1 MPVVDVPGSKLEW
14 AVLYM
19 NIPQDVFLGLGL
31 FGLLTSTVY
40 SGLVVAGVRRF
51 RQGSL
56 CGCTASRPAADGA
69 PGGTCSLLQGASVL
83 KPLHGAEPGLEAH
96 IESFF
101 LQDYPNFE
109 VLFCARSAEDA
120 GLAIARKVANR
131 YPKVPVKFLT
141 SGEPPYANAKIASL
155 AVMGKAAAHN
165 LLVISDS
172 DVRVEPHY
180 LREVIQPFADPLVGA
195 VTCLYRGTVP
205 NTDSHGSQLWAQ
217 LEGVGMS
224 IEMTSGV
231 LVANVVEGMQFLL
244 GPTMAMRRECV
255 EEIGGFSSLG
265 EYCADDFLLGN
276 RIADR
281 GYEVVLSDHVIDHV
295 ILNAGFTA
303 SMKHQA
309 RWMKSTRFSRPK
321 GHAGTALTFSMPF
334 GILAGGMLALMGHP
348 WFAAAALGWAI
359 VDRMMLAG
367 LVGAAV
373 VGERHLWRTVVLYPL
388 RDLMG
393 FGFWAASYTS
403 NRVLWRGEVF
413 ELSKDGWM
421 RPLRSGTAKRNN
433 SEKRASAVSA

>member
-1 MPVVDVPGSKLEW
+1 MH
-14 AVLYM
+14 
-19 NIPQDVFLGLGL
+19 IPQDVILGLGF

-40 SGLVVAGVRRF
+40 SCLVATGVHRF
-51 RQGSL
+51 RRGTV
-56 CGCTASRPAADGA
+56 CGCSAAGRAGGA
-69 PGGTCSLLQGASVL
+69 TCSVMPGVSVL
-83 KPLHGAEPGLEAH
+83 KPLHGSEPGLEEH

-101 LQDYPNFE
+101 RQEYVDYE
-109 VLFCARSAEDA
+109 LLFCARTSQDA
-120 GLAIARKVANR
+120 GLAAARRVAAR
-131 YPKVPVKFLT
+131 YPHVPVSFLT

-155 AVMGKAAAHN
+155 AVMGKAARHE

-172 DVRVEPHY
+172 DVRVEPDY
-180 LREVIQPFADPLVGA
+180 LREVVKPFADPLVGA

-205 NTDSHGSQLWAQ
+205 EAGNGSRLWAQ

-255 EEIGGFSSLG
+255 EEIGGFASLG

-295 ILNAGFTA
+295 ILNAGFAA

-334 GILAGGMLALMGHP
+334 GLLAGGMLAAMGHE
-348 WFAAAALGWAI
+348 WLAGAALGWAI
-359 VDRMMLAG
+359 LNRMLLAL
-367 LVGAAV
+367 LVGASV
-373 VGERHLWRTVVLYPL
+373 VQERHLWRTVLLYPL

-421 RPLRSGTAKRNN
+421 RPLRASKQAAA
-433 SEKRASAVSA
+433 SEKRPSAVSVQL

>member
-1 MPVVDVPGSKLEW
+1 M
-14 AVLYM
+14 YM
-19 NIPQDVFLGLGL
+19 HIPQDVVLGLGL
-31 FGLLTSTVY
+31 FGLFTSTVY

-51 RQGSL
+51 RKGSL
-56 CGCTASRPAADGA
+56 CGCTASRGI
-69 PGGTCSLLQGASVL
+69 GEGSCSLMPGVSVL
-83 KPLHGAEPGLEAH
+83 KPLHGAEPGLEEH

-101 LQDYPNFE
+101 RQDFRNYE
-109 VLFCARSAEDA
+109 LLFCARSTDDA
-120 GLAIARKVANR
+120 GLAIARKVAKR
-131 YPKVPVKFLT
+131 YPDVPVKILT

-155 AVMGKAAAHN
+155 EIMGKAAAHS

-172 DVRVEPHY
+172 DVRVEPNY
-180 LREVIQPFADPLVGA
+180 LREVITPFADPLVGA

-205 NTDSHGSQLWAQ
+205 EHDSRGSRLWAQ

-224 IEMTSGV
+224 IEMTAGV

-255 EEIGGFSSLG
+255 DEIGGFASLG

-281 GYEVVLSDHVIDHV
+281 GYEVVLSEHVIDHV
-295 ILNAGFTA
+295 ILNAGFAA

-334 GILAGGMLALMGHP
+334 GILAAVMLVVLGHP
-348 WFAAAALGWAI
+348 WLASAALGWAI
-359 VDRMMLAG
+359 VDRMMLAW
-367 LVGAAV
+367 LVGSV
-373 VGERHLWRTVVLYPL
+373 VVAEKHLWRTVLLYPL

-421 RPLRSGTAKRNN
+421 RPLRAATSKRAA

>member
-1 MPVVDVPGSKLEW
+1 MHIS
-14 AVLYM
+14 
-19 NIPQDVFLGLGL
+19 QDVFLSLGL

-51 RQGSL
+51 HRGSL
-56 CGCTASRPAADGA
+56 CGCTAARSEMPD
-69 PGGTCSLLQGASVL
+69 GTCSLMPGVSVL
-83 KPLHGAEPGLEAH
+83 KPLHGAEPGLEEH

-101 LQDYPNFE
+101 SQEYRGYEL
-109 VLFCARSAEDA
+109 LFCARTGSDA
-120 GLAIARKVANR
+120 GLAIARKVAGR
-131 YPKVPVKFLT
+131 YPHVPVKFLT
-141 SGEPPYANAKIASL
+141 SGEPLYANAKIASL
-155 AVMGKAAAHN
+155 EVMGKAAAYK

-172 DVRVEPHY
+172 DVRVEANY
-180 LREVIQPFADPLVGA
+180 LREVVKPFADPLVGA
-195 VTCLYRGTVP
+195 VTCLYRGTV
-205 NTDSHGSQLWAQ
+205 TEDESRTSSLWAQ

-231 LVANVVEGMQFLL
+231 LVANVLEGMQFLL

-255 EEIGGFSSLG
+255 EEIGGFASLG

-295 ILNAGFTA
+295 ILNTGFAA

-334 GILAGGMLALMGHP
+334 GLLAGVMLLLMSHP
-348 WFAAAALGWAI
+348 WLAAAALGWA
-359 VDRMMLAG
+359 VLNRMMLAG
-367 LVGAAV
+367 LVGATV
-373 VGERHLWRTVVLYPL
+373 VAEKHLWRTVFLYPL

-403 NRVLWRGEVF
+403 NRVLWRGELF

-421 RPLRSGTAKRNN
+421 RPLRAARSKRTG
-433 SEKRASAVSA
+433 SEKRTSTVSA